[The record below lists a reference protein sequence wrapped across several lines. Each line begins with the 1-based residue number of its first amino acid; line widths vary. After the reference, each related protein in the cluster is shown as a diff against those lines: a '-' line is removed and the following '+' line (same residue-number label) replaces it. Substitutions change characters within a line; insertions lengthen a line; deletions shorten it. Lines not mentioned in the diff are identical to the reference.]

1 MTRTSYTL
9 NSAHLPYMFLM
20 MGLIIF
26 IIYSMLSAV
35 VGADFMKILQIFI
48 LIFIICLIVITLS
61 LIKKEERKK
70 TKIEDYSLR
79 K

>member
-1 MTRTSYTL
+1 
-9 NSAHLPYMFLM
+9 MFLM